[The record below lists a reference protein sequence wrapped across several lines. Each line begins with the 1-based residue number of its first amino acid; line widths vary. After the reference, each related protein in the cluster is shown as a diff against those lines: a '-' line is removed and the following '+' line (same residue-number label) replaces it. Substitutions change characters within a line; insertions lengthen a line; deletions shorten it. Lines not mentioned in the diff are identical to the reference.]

1 MILFAPRPRASG
13 KRIQSAMGSGAVPSD
28 GPVQATS
35 ALNSQRKYDLDVER
49 VLKRARHL
57 QRLTDSWGTSDLISE
72 AYRRSMKAA
81 ERFDVAASELQ
92 DMIADGPI
100 QTVIDPEELEEFER
114 LLGRLRRDLGR
125 YVREYASPRTPGA
138 PHSWRPV
145 ITRQLG

>member
-1 MILFAPRPRASG
+1 
-13 KRIQSAMGSGAVPSD
+13 
-28 GPVQATS
+28 
-35 ALNSQRKYDLDVER
+35 
-49 VLKRARHL
+49 
-57 QRLTDSWGTSDLISE
+57 
-72 AYRRSMKAA
+72 MKAA

-145 ITRQLG
+145 ITRQLADLGVSRAEIRKMLSPNALRKRSKK